1 MLGLYLI
8 YYVVCEGKD
17 NTGVQCLKIR
27 ILLALQSNLLSNFTF
42 LARTT
47 LTCFYSV
54 CTLCLCNT
62 LWRALDELP
71 SCVNPNLS
79 YSKAWRP
86 CFIFIIQRN
95 YKYIVI
101 SCRASFSEGDVPT
114 QVVKDTQATVM
125 FLFQVTECEHLSL
138 IIFGYVSG
146 SIVVYGMFFFFW
158 GWGGEPPLNTSWFH
172 DVDFVQ
178 AQIFNCK
185 IMCKVL
191 LLCSLCRIYM
201 ICNCREDE
209 AAWLLIML
217 CFCFVVL
224 SCDIM
229 YLSYVVLILSSII
242 KFCLCLLCSSPV

>member
-42 LARTT
+42 LAWTT

-101 SCRASFSEGDVPT
+101 SCRASFSQGDVPHT
-114 QVVKDTQATVM
+114 G
-125 FLFQVTECEHLSL
+125 CERHTGYS
-138 IIFGYVSG
+138 YVSF
-146 SIVVYGMFFFFW
+146 SSNRVW
-158 GWGGEPPLNTSWFH
+158 TSLLNNLWLCQWFH
-172 DVDFVQ
+172 CCVRYVF
-178 AQIFNCK
+178 F
-185 IMCKVL
+185 L
-191 LLCSLCRIYM
+191 LGMRWRASIKYQLISWCRFCSGPNI
-201 ICNCREDE
+201 
-209 AAWLLIML
+209 
-217 CFCFVVL
+217 
-224 SCDIM
+224 
-229 YLSYVVLILSSII
+229 
-242 KFCLCLLCSSPV
+242 